1 MLELQ
6 EKVMDLEEDLTRVNE
21 KLTKLEELQVRH
33 EHSDEIRAVKQDQ
46 LMANI
51 QTLVTSIQNYQTE
64 LHDLVIQNSQDI
76 VKQDVALAKTST
88 RVKILYGALVVVGG
102 AMLTGL
108 FEWLPNI
115 IQLLSKGK

>member
-6 EKVMDLEEDLTRVNE
+6 EKVMDLEEDLEATNE
-21 KLTKLEELQVRH
+21 KVSKLEELQTRH
-33 EHSDEIRAVKQDQ
+33 EHQDEIRAVKQDQ

-51 QTLVTSIQNYQTE
+51 QSLVTTIQNYQAE
-64 LHDLVIQNSQDI
+64 LHEMVVQNTKDI
-76 VKQDVALAKTST
+76 SEQEVAQAKTST

-102 AMLTGL
+102 AMLTGI
-108 FEWLPNI
+108 FEWLPQL